1 MSELIQGFHFE
12 EYTDTLLRELS
23 TGNRKKAFLIMA
35 FALKPRLLLLD
46 ESVNGLDFQST
57 EYLYRQISGYKKHGT
72 VLFSSH
78 ILESITLTF
87 DRVFVLENG
96 RHLNVGRSIPRISG
110 RRCMMKMTGK
120 AFAKKLF
127 GAKYERLPRTLFMDV
142 IVFWG
147 LYIAGFQVQIAS
159 FIRVLMISTFTAG
172 VMWQVLSS
180 RDNAV
185 ELTAMLMLP
194 YRRREFVF
202 SYVGVL
208 GAYTV
213 LTKTGLLF
221 AVLMAVSTW
230 KPVELLAM
238 LLCMIH
244 AVLMA
249 AAVYPMRKYW
259 YVGGLWTVVIVSA
272 ILCMTIPDTGMLSLD
287 SIVFGNEILVDLLLL
302 VNSLFAVLIL
312 WRADGYDFYQKE
324 SRKSHGKAYHV
335 VRQGKRATLWRYF
348 FRYLSCYKNY
358 LLNIAVMWCVALVLP
373 CFFREMTSLSVIPV
387 GFAILSFNT
396 PICIL
401 LSCDPDLEQ
410 AVRFLPG
417 QKRRFCIPYCLFI
430 FLCNMA
436 ADVIFL
442 YSWQIQNS
450 SVTVQITAGVVFFA
464 LQSNGFIPYGTG
476 RSKATCGT
484 IRGNMWF
491 RW

>member
-1 MSELIQGFHFE
+1 
-12 EYTDTLLRELS
+12 
-23 TGNRKKAFLIMA
+23 
-35 FALKPRLLLLD
+35 
-46 ESVNGLDFQST
+46 
-57 EYLYRQISGYKKHGT
+57 
-72 VLFSSH
+72 
-78 ILESITLTF
+78 
-87 DRVFVLENG
+87 
-96 RHLNVGRSIPRISG
+96 
-110 RRCMMKMTGK
+110 MKMTGK

-127 GAKYERLPRTLFMDV
+127 GAKYERMPRTLFMDV

-172 VMWQVLSS
+172 VMWQALSS
-180 RDNAV
+180 KDNAV

-221 AVLMAVSTW
+221 AVLMAVSAW
-230 KPVELLAM
+230 KPIELVAII
-238 LLCMIH
+238 LCMIH

-249 AAVYPMRKYW
+249 AAVYSVRKYW
-259 YVGGLWTVVIVSA
+259 YVGGLWTAVIVSA
-272 ILCMTIPDTGMLSLD
+272 ILFLGSRTW
-287 SIVFGNEILVDLLLL
+287 FYLLLL
-302 VNSLFAVLIL
+302 VNGLFAVLIL

-348 FRYLSCYKNY
+348 FRYLSCHKNY
-358 LLNIAVMWCVALVLP
+358 LLNTAVMWCVALVLP
-373 CFFREMTSLSVIPV
+373 YFFREMTGLSVIPV
-387 GFAILSFNT
+387 GFAILSLNT

-442 YSWQIQNS
+442 CSWRIQNG
-450 SVTVQITAGVVFFA
+450 SVTVQMTAGAVFFA
-464 LQSNGFIPYGTG
+464 LQSAVLSVLLEWFYPIRDWKIESDLWHHPRKYAVPVVMLLLAGAVLACPVLLYALLVLLVVEIVVLLFIL
-476 RSKATCGT
+476 
-484 IRGNMWF
+484 
-491 RW
+491 

>member
-1 MSELIQGFHFE
+1 
-12 EYTDTLLRELS
+12 
-23 TGNRKKAFLIMA
+23 
-35 FALKPRLLLLD
+35 
-46 ESVNGLDFQST
+46 
-57 EYLYRQISGYKKHGT
+57 
-72 VLFSSH
+72 
-78 ILESITLTF
+78 
-87 DRVFVLENG
+87 
-96 RHLNVGRSIPRISG
+96 
-110 RRCMMKMTGK
+110 MMRMIGK

-127 GAKYERLPRTLFMDV
+127 GAKYERLTRTLFMDV

-172 VMWQVLSS
+172 VMWQALSS
-180 RDNAV
+180 KDNMV

-194 YRRREFVF
+194 YRRREFIF
-202 SYVGVL
+202 AYVGVL

-221 AVLMAVSTW
+221 AVLLAVSAW
-230 KPVELLAM
+230 NLVELVAM
-238 LLCMIH
+238 ILCMIH

-249 AAVYPMRKYW
+249 AAVYSVRRYW
-259 YVGGLWTVVIVSA
+259 YTSGLWAAGIVAA
-272 ILCMTIPDTGMLSLD
+272 ILFLESRTWFCL
-287 SIVFGNEILVDLLLL
+287 FLL

-324 SRKSHGKAYHV
+324 SKKTHAI
-335 VRQGKRATLWRYF
+335 RQGKRATLWRYF
-348 FRYLSCYKNY
+348 FRYLSCHKNY
-358 LLNIAVMWCVALVLP
+358 LLNTAVMWCVALVLP
-373 CFFREMTSLSVIPV
+373 YFFREMTGLSVIPV

-417 QKRRFCIPYCLFI
+417 QKGCFCIPYCLFI

-442 YSWQIQNS
+442 CSWRIQNG
-450 SVTVQITAGVVFFA
+450 SVTVHMIAGAVFFA
-464 LQSNGFIPYGTG
+464 LQSAVLSVLLEWFYP
-476 RSKATCGT
+476 
-484 IRGNMWF
+484 IRDWKIESDLWHHPRKYVVPVVMLLLAGAVSSCPVLLPVLLALMAVEIVVLLIL
-491 RW
+491 